1 MKRLIFYL
9 CGIVCLTLPPAC
21 SNEIH
26 ISRNL
31 DEEVSIFPDYK
42 EVTIPVNIAPLDFSV
57 LNAGGS
63 ETVLRIEGGPTR
75 IVVKGDDKYSSL
87 NFPVIKSPARPIPY
101 AAFAL

>member
-1 MKRLIFYL
+1 MAAWQGSSITSWAWRNHSL

-75 IVVKGDDKYSSL
+75 IVVKGDDRDR
-87 NFPVIKSPARPIPY
+87 KSVV
-101 AAFAL
+101 